1 MANKTLDHDVLLV
14 IPLGENTE
22 NVSQNMFPL
31 KQPRAQDQL
40 PELNDRKKKKLP
52 EFVFKYSSRKM
63 MRQIGDRAWHYI
75 HKSNR
80 FGSPSMIRKVC
91 RGNSS
96 HLTTGL
102 LQITLTI
109 IAKDNNHQCLHCRQD
124 VPKRQGIKGVQS

>member
-1 MANKTLDHDVLLV
+1 M
-14 IPLGENTE
+14 
-22 NVSQNMFPL
+22 M
-31 KQPRAQDQL
+31 QPRAQDQL
-40 PELNDRKKKKLP
+40 PELNDRKQNKTARVC
-52 EFVFKYSSRKM
+52 FQYSSRKM
-63 MRQIGDRAWHYI
+63 MQQIGDRAWHYI

-102 LQITLTI
+102 FQISLTI
-109 IAKDNNHQCLHCRQD
+109 IAKDNNHQCLRKTSFLNRRKINKAPHIVHCRQD